1 MCSRQSSVYKKGNG
15 VFLPETGLLNSIHYF
30 SNSPWIKELYLFN
43 IYNRKCS
50 IYNVAIEFS
59 IYNFDTRLGYILFI
73 FPHWFGSSIFPEFSL
88 WSMYCTVLYC
98 TVLYCTVLYCTVL
111 YCTVL
116 YCTVPV
122 LDSVWHDDTAS
133 SIIKLCRCRQSKVFN
148 ADKNVF
154 IIHQLIV
161 NTGIFNQKDVS
172 QFQKLVSVIE
182 IIYLL

>member
-98 TVLYCTVLYCTVL
+98 TVLYCTVLTVL
-111 YCTVL
+111 YCTDQLRKSNKKLHYKIIIFLLMPLSVL
-116 YCTVPV
+116 
-122 LDSVWHDDTAS
+122 
-133 SIIKLCRCRQSKVFN
+133 
-148 ADKNVF
+148 
-154 IIHQLIV
+154 
-161 NTGIFNQKDVS
+161 
-172 QFQKLVSVIE
+172 QFPMLTNMIR
-182 IIYLL
+182 LAGF

>member
-88 WSMYCTVLYC
+88 WSMFSNLWY
-98 TVLYCTVLYCTVL
+98 
-111 YCTVL
+111 
-116 YCTVPV
+116 VPGGC
-122 LDSVWHDDTAS
+122 DIS
-133 SIIKLCRCRQSKVFN
+133 SPKFGTRWRGLFCLF
-148 ADKNVF
+148 
-154 IIHQLIV
+154 L
-161 NTGIFNQKDVS
+161 
-172 QFQKLVSVIE
+172 
-182 IIYLL
+182 YLLYEWLQASHIYTINLVFVQNVYHTKLENFNNLVRPGPFGC

>member
-1 MCSRQSSVYKKGNG
+1 MHAFKIQGCHKILFKSNLAHDLTRSKKRFN
-15 VFLPETGLLNSIHYF
+15 LLMLLYF
-30 SNSPWIKELYLFN
+30 SAYFSVIYTVLYC
-43 IYNRKCS
+43 I
-50 IYNVAIEFS
+50 
-59 IYNFDTRLGYILFI
+59 
-73 FPHWFGSSIFPEFSL
+73 
-88 WSMYCTVLYC
+88 VLYC